1 MTLKRRMFINKYN
14 IRLLTMGRD
23 LDKKKE
29 YDRKRWHEKK
39 EHCSKTHA
47 EWRKN
52 NLEQRAEA
60 QRKAN
65 RKKWDYIDS
74 FKQKPCPGCNQSFPP
89 YCLDFHHIDPSTKS
103 FKMGEATHKSYAMID
118 EEIKKCVVLCACC
131 HRKLHKGDITL
142 DY

>member
-1 MTLKRRMFINKYN
+1 
-14 IRLLTMGRD
+14 MGRD
-23 LDKKKE
+23 LEKKRE
-29 YDRKRWHEKK
+29 YDRKRWQDKK
-39 EHCSKTHA
+39 DYCSKTHA

-74 FKQKPCPGCNQSFPP
+74 HKPETCPSCDNSLPP
-89 YCLDFHHIDPSTKS
+89 YCMDFHHIDPSKKS
-103 FKMGEATHKSYAMID
+103 FQLAQATHKSYAMID